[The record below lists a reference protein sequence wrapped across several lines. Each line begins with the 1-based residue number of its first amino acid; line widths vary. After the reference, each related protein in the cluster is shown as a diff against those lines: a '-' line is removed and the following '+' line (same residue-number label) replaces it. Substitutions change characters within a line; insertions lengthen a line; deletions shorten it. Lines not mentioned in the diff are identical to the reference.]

1 MHDPPS
7 LLPKSLPCFAEFVL
21 HRKTTEH
28 SNLAEQWRRRPA
40 NRLVILPGGD
50 TEVLKS
56 LYFNLILYSFCN
68 DGFQLRAA
76 FRSSG
81 NKIKDLRIERFC
93 FPMVLLNFFFF
104 VDAFA
109 GNTASLANNGEP
121 FSEPNR
127 RKLLLQSLRGKMWNM
142 NIFF

>member
-7 LLPKSLPCFAEFVL
+7 LLQQSFALLYRVCSSPEN
-21 HRKTTEH
+21 HRTFQSRRTMTTT
-28 SNLAEQWRRRPA
+28 AGQPA
-40 NRLVILPGGD
+40 VVILPGGD

-127 RKLLLQSLRGKMWNM
+127 RKLLLQSLRGKM
-142 NIFF
+142 